1 MSSSLQRYLDCYRDK
16 MEVSAFIRER
26 EELWAAIEDVP
37 PLPERPRWPLIG
49 LLLSL
54 SAGSIAIYAAGQV
67 ASLVIQ

>member
-37 PLPERPRWPLIG
+37 PLPERPRRPLIG